1 MKIKENK
8 EVKKMM
14 MKKLQNKEP
23 AYTVDLAAIEGDG
36 SFACPKCGVSIS
48 PDDES
53 EKNYK
58 IDETKVV
65 NGELAE
71 LIITCGKCR
80 SVINITGFQATI

>member
-1 MKIKENK
+1 MKIKEK

-23 AYTVDLAAIEGDG
+23 AYTINLAAIEGDG
-36 SFACPKCGVSIS
+36 SFTCPKCGLSIS

-58 IDETKVV
+58 IEETKVV
-65 NGELAE
+65 NGDLAE
-71 LIITCGKCR
+71 LVITCGKCR
-80 SVINITGFQATI
+80 SVIVITGFQPEL